1 MSLKKNLGLS
11 GVYHVET
18 SKPVTRVVL
27 NVFEDR
33 TLAKE

>member
-1 MSLKKNLGLS
+1 MSLKKNQGLN

-18 SKPVTRVVL
+18 SKPATRVVL

-33 TLAKE
+33 TLPKE